1 MNGIAYVANNIYF
14 TAWLSLIA
22 CLYTLNEWSASKD
35 ILSIAELTGL
45 STTLK
50 SWYLLCL
57 SSIVVLGTSVDL
69 HVTLD
74 RRTHQDT
81 EFSVTLGAVST
92 CVALFFILVHY
103 NFFTFVEEGGW
114 LELSSS
120 FFLILLWII
129 GVALLTQNE
138 GIAAT
143 LTGTQCGRDIREFVE
158 DPDCAIVIV
167 DVDNDAEGFMIVDSL
182 QCSELPRQI
191 PGSNMY
197 FAVWTAF
204 AASINISFR
213 WKAAQALQFAQAQA
227 QQAKQAQLGG
237 AEGGSGEADNNNNN
251 DIAQEGDSED
261 DEVDEDAI

>member
-1 MNGIAYVANNIYF
+1 VANNIYF
-14 TAWLSLIA
+14 TAWGSLVA
-22 CLYTLNEWSASKD
+22 CIYTLNEWSASKD
-35 ILSIAELTGL
+35 ILCIAELTGI

-50 SWYLLCL
+50 SWYLLAL

-69 HVTLD
+69 HMTLNNPSKQ
-74 RRTHQDT
+74 QDT
-81 EFSVTLGAVST
+81 AFGVALGTIST

-103 NFFTFVEEGGW
+103 NFFSRVEEGGW

-120 FFLILLWII
+120 FFLIFLWIL
-129 GVALLTQNE
+129 GVAILTQNQ

-143 LTGTQCGRDIREFVE
+143 LTGTQCVRDARDFME
-158 DPDCAIVIV
+158 DTDCAIVILGTGTG
-167 DVDNDAEGFMIVDSL
+167 DDANITILDSM

-197 FAVWTAF
+197 FAVWIAF

-213 WKAAQALQFAQAQA
+213 WKAQQALQFAQAQE
-227 QQAKQAQLGG
+227 QKAKQAQLGG
-237 AEGGSGEADNNNNN
+237 GEGGTNGEDNNNDNN
-251 DIAQEGDSED
+251 NMDQEGDSED